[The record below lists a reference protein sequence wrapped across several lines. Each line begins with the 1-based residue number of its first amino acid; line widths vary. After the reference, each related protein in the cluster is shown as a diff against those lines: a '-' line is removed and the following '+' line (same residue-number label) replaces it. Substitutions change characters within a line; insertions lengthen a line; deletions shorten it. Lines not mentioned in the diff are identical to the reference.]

1 MLLFGLCHAADAQAV
16 FVASPPQ
23 GSDSN
28 DCRSSDTPCASFQRA
43 AALCPLAQPCRI
55 DAAAGTYSQK
65 LNIVHFHH
73 VSLLGAGW
81 DGQTCVD
88 RRAVTIDDDALEPGS
103 DALFFAEDHATL
115 MVACV
120 TLTSRRGHIGFATR
134 QFAIG
139 DLIDVDFAGFVDA
152 AGAAAWETSKIN
164 IANPGILGSAGLF
177 AYARDL
183 SQIEIG
189 GVVKIADGLK
199 FTIALLTSV
208 NGSVVS
214 FQPSSIEGGAQF
226 SGASYQCVGASI
238 EKTVT
243 LPGGDVAYDEPDC
256 RVNGVNVKL
265 AAVQTNIAALR
276 TALDE
281 QTARIEPLIREIA
294 AVRAALDDAQHDQ
307 NVQRRKDRV
316 AAIIFAVLI
325 LALGGAAYSRTRR
338 KF

>member
-1 MLLFGLCHAADAQAV
+1 M
-16 FVASPPQ
+16 
-23 GSDSN
+23 
-28 DCRSSDTPCASFQRA
+28 
-43 AALCPLAQPCRI
+43 
-55 DAAAGTYSQK
+55 
-65 LNIVHFHH
+65 
-73 VSLLGAGW
+73 
-81 DGQTCVD
+81 
-88 RRAVTIDDDALEPGS
+88 
-103 DALFFAEDHATL
+103 
-115 MVACV
+115 
-120 TLTSRRGHIGFATR
+120 
-134 QFAIG
+134 
-139 DLIDVDFAGFVDA
+139 
-152 AGAAAWETSKIN
+152 
-164 IANPGILGSAGLF
+164 
-177 AYARDL
+177 
-183 SQIEIG
+183 
-189 GVVKIADGLK
+189 
-199 FTIALLTSV
+199 
-208 NGSVVS
+208 S

-316 AAIIFAVLI
+316 AGIIFAVLI